1 MTDISKECVKSFQP
15 ISTCIPDINS
25 KEYMIN
31 PDFLPFFNHKQNN
44 SDYTV
49 VYDIG
54 VTIDEKNVLTFDPQS
69 KKFVNT
75 FKNTSTIPTEIK
87 QELVDF
93 KEKLESIF
101 VNQILDKNFLETYM
115 SFNKVEQIALLD
127 KVSIMYLIYSIY
139 QNEITLSENISNLI
153 QNNITHFEMKDKHNQ
168 AIGDVLHYIFTVYFG
183 VENKEFCNRLNTI
196 QVDNDMLSIIV
207 YNLLFY
213 YGKEFDMSK
222 LHTIESEMTKQ
233 EFELKKIENEKKEL
247 KQKELE
253 QKKLEE
259 QKELE
264 NKIQYEKRQKK
275 ILSYILS
282 NINVDTLSIEQ
293 IEHYINV
300 LI

>member
-1 MTDISKECVKSFQP
+1 MTDISKEFQP
-15 ISTCIPDINS
+15 KGDRPTCFDINS

-31 PDFLPFFNHKQNN
+31 PNFLPSFNDKQNN

-49 VYDIG
+49 VHDIG
-54 VTIDEKNVLTFDPQS
+54 VTIDEKNVLTFESQS
-69 KKFVNT
+69 KKFVKS
-75 FKNTSTIPTEIK
+75 FQHKSTSIPAEIK
-87 QELVDF
+87 QQLVDF

-101 VNQILDKNFLETYM
+101 VNEILDKSFLETYM

-139 QNEITLSENISNLI
+139 QDEITLSENISNLI
-153 QNNITHFEMKDKHNQ
+153 QNNITHFKMKEKHYQ
-168 AIGDVLHYIFTVYFG
+168 LIGDVLHYIFTVYFG
-183 VENKEFCNRLNTI
+183 IQNKQFCDRLNTI

-213 YGKEFDMSK
+213 YGKPFDVSK
-222 LHTIESEMTKQ
+222 LHTIELEMTKQ

-247 KQKELE
+247 EKKELE
-253 QKKLEE
+253 RVELEK
-259 QKELE
+259 QQELE
-264 NKIQYEKRQKK
+264 NKIQYENRQKK

>member
-1 MTDISKECVKSFQP
+1 MTDISKEFQP
-15 ISTCIPDINS
+15 KGDRPTCFDINS

-31 PDFLPFFNHKQNN
+31 PNFLPSFNDKQNN

-54 VTIDEKNVLTFDPQS
+54 VTIDEKNVLTFEPQS
-69 KKFVNT
+69 KKFVT
-75 FKNTSTIPTEIK
+75 RFKTSTIPTEIK

-101 VNQILDKNFLETYM
+101 VNEILDKSFLETYM

-139 QNEITLSENISNLI
+139 QDKITLSENISNLI
-153 QNNITHFEMKDKHNQ
+153 QNNITHFEMKNKHNQ
-168 AIGDVLHYIFTVYFG
+168 SIGDVLHYIFNVYFG
-183 VENKEFCNRLNTI
+183 VQNKQFCDRLNTI

-222 LHTIESEMTKQ
+222 LHTIESEMKKQ

-247 KQKELE
+247 EKKELE
-253 QKKLEE
+253 RVELEK
-259 QKELE
+259 QQELE
-264 NKIQYEKRQKK
+264 NKIQYENRQKK

-282 NINVDTLSIEQ
+282 NINVDILSIEQ